1 MQQLAT
7 IAVAGKR
14 FGHVSGSL
22 CLSPNTDKVCLVACP
37 ASPRDMPPFSE
48 AEYSAKKSLKLA
60 TGYMNVSTAPIAV
73 AF

>member
-1 MQQLAT
+1 M
-7 IAVAGKR
+7 
-14 FGHVSGSL
+14 SL
-22 CLSPNTDKVCLVACP
+22 DLSVCPPILTVCLVACP
-37 ASPRDMPPFSE
+37 ASPREMPPFSQ